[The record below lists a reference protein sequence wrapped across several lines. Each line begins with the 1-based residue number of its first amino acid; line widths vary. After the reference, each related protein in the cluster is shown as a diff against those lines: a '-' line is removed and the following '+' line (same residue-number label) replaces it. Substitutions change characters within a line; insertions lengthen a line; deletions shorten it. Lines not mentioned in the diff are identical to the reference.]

1 MVCKTPVRNCSLF
14 SMAGCSSFVKNRSKA
29 SLGFSNAGRL
39 ARLNWAYDT
48 HDHPPCSE
56 LAPASGMRSAKR
68 MRFPKGSRMKNSLRP
83 HGLASSADC
92 TALVVKYCCC
102 KTSTSLVSPGNEQR
116 DGIHWERSVRSL
128 VRQCALCADLSRLT
142 CLMNDIHRSGS
153 PRRREGRATATVHY
167 GTISASADSFEAR
180 RCCSSWSDHGVHL
193 GFEPNI

>member
-102 KTSTSLVSPGNEQR
+102 KTSTSLVSPGNEGWHPLGKKR
-116 DGIHWERSVRSL
+116 KIFGETMCSLRRFIAAYLLDERYPPFRV
-128 VRQCALCADLSRLT
+128 
-142 CLMNDIHRSGS
+142 
-153 PRRREGRATATVHY
+153 
-167 GTISASADSFEAR
+167 ASATGRKSNGY
-180 RCCSSWSDHGVHL
+180 CSIWNDFRL
-193 GFEPNI
+193 GGLV